1 MSEKLRRT
9 LHFSV
14 QETPHVHTMYIQT
27 TCMYASCTATHD
39 RINPCRRPRAL
50 RPRAAGP
57 TTSGATRIRAPAGE
71 VLPLHAESGG
81 TRAARGAAAV
91 RAQPVVR
98 GQHHR
103 RRRRL
108 PVPLPLVDEPV
119 VDLLRVQPRRLRQ
132 RRLLQLLHASMAA
145 RRRH

>member
-1 MSEKLRRT
+1 
-9 LHFSV
+9 
-14 QETPHVHTMYIQT
+14 
-27 TCMYASCTATHD
+27 MYACTAIHD
-39 RINPCRRPRAL
+39 RINPCRPRAL
-50 RPRAAGP
+50 RP

-71 VLPLHAESGG
+71 VRPLHAESGG

-119 VDLLRVQPRRLRQ
+119 VDLLRIQAGHCHQPHLILFLPSTTMSSQDHGQVISGYSLSFDNANRCFQGITVGYGQ
-132 RRLLQLLHASMAA
+132 R
-145 RRRH
+145 